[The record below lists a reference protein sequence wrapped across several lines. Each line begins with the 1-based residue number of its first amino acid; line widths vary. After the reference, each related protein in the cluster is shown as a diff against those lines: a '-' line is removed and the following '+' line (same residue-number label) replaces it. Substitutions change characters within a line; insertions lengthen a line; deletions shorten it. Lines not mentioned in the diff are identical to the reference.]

1 MGERAIAII
10 QVRLGS
16 TRLPGKALA
25 DLAGRP
31 LLAHVAERAAAIP
44 GIAGA
49 VLATTVSRT
58 DDTLIAFARDHGVDC
73 VRGSEEDVLDR
84 FLLAARE
91 TKAEAIVRVTAD
103 CPLLDPAVSGRVLEE
118 YMRRRPGVD
127 YVSNVHPPT
136 YPDGLD
142 TEVVSV
148 EALGTAAREARLASD
163 REHVTPYVWSRPE
176 RFRTAN
182 VGHAE
187 DLSGHRWT
195 VDTAA
200 DLEFVR
206 AVFKALGLAA
216 SRAGMTEVLKVLAD
230 RPALR
235 EINTGL
241 HRNEGYERSL
251 AAERR
256 A

>member
-1 MGERAIAII
+1 MPARAIAVI

-31 LLAHVAERAAAIP
+31 LLAHVVERARAIP
-44 GIAGA
+44 GITEA
-49 VLATTVSRT
+49 VLATTVNRT
-58 DDTLIAFARDHGVDC
+58 DDPLVAFARDSDIGC
-73 VRGSEEDVLDR
+73 IRGSEADVLDR
-84 FLLAARE
+84 FFVAARE
-91 TKAEAIVRVTAD
+91 TKAEAIVRVTSD
-103 CPLLDPAVSGRVLEE
+103 CPLLDPAVSGKVLEE
-118 YMRRRPGVD
+118 YMRRVGVD

-142 TEVVSV
+142 TEVISA
-148 EALGTAAREARLASD
+148 EALGTAAHEAYLASD

-176 RFRTAN
+176 RFRTVN
-182 VGHAE
+182 VEHAE
-187 DLSGHRWT
+187 NLSGHRWT
-195 VDTAA
+195 VDTPA

-206 AVFKALGLAA
+206 AVFETLGPAA
-216 SRAGMTEVLKVLAD
+216 GRPGMAEVLKVLAE

-235 EINTGL
+235 EINAGL
-241 HRNEGYERSL
+241 SRNEGYERSL
-251 AAERR
+251 ASERR

>member
-1 MGERAIAII
+1 MPERAIAVI

-31 LLAHVAERAAAIP
+31 VLAHVVERAAAIP

-58 DDTLIAFARDHGVDC
+58 DDPLVAFARDHGVDC
-73 VRGSEEDVLDR
+73 IRGSEADVLDR
-84 FLLAARE
+84 FVLAARE
-91 TKAEAIVRVTAD
+91 TNAEAIVRITAD
-103 CPLLDPAVSGRVLEE
+103 CPLLDPGVSAKVLEE

-148 EALGTAAREARLASD
+148 GALETAAREALLASD
-163 REHVTPYVWSRPE
+163 REHVTPYVWRRPE

-182 VGHAE
+182 VEHAE

-195 VDTAA
+195 VDTAT
-200 DLEFVR
+200 DLEFLR
-206 AVFKALGLAA
+206 AVFGALGPAA
-216 SRAGMTEVLKVLAD
+216 ARAGMNEVLKVLAA

-235 EINTGL
+235 EINSGL